1 MPGGWPKGRRRR
13 EFEARIVAAEER
25 SDASVERAWGV
36 ARRAVDDV
44 ESLRAETAEL
54 RRQLEAREAGER
66 HDLVLA
72 LDSVHRLTEALE
84 AERAERTELTT
95 ALLQLAEGLATR
107 QRELDERIRPIGG
120 SIAPTPLAADGRIE
134 VRSRFGN
141 RWVDGFAV
149 HEVVLG
155 ADASVGYRLRRVT
168 DGFVLPAVF
177 PEDDVRAA
185 ESRDRSWHPVGSS
198 IEPDLANLDHF

>member
-1 MPGGWPKGRRRR
+1 MSGGWPRGRRRR
-13 EFEARIVAAEER
+13 ELEARIVAAEQR

-44 ESLRAETAEL
+44 ELLRAETAEL
-54 RRQLEAREAGER
+54 RRQLDAREAGER

-84 AERAERTELTT
+84 AERTERAEIT
-95 ALLQLAEGLATR
+95 AALVQIAEGLAAQ
-107 QRELDERIRPIGG
+107 QRALEDRAKPIGG
-120 SIAPTPLAADGRIE
+120 SISPTPLAADGRIE

-141 RWVDGFAV
+141 RWVDGFAI

-155 ADASVGYRLRRVT
+155 GDASVGYRLRRVT

-185 ESRDRSWHPVGSS
+185 ESKERAWHPVGST
-198 IEPDLANLDHF
+198 IEPDPARLDHF

>member
-13 EFEARIVAAEER
+13 ELEARLAAVEER
-25 SDASVERAWGV
+25 SHASVERAWGV
-36 ARRAVDDV
+36 ARRAVDDIDA
-44 ESLRAETAEL
+44 LREETATL
-54 RRQLEAREAGER
+54 RRRLEAREAGER

-84 AERAERTELTT
+84 AERTERAAVTE
-95 ALLQLAEGLATR
+95 ALLRLAEGLAAH
-107 QRELDERIRPIGG
+107 QRELDERPRAIGG
-120 SIAPTPLAADGRIE
+120 TIAPTPLVADGRIE

-141 RWVDGFAV
+141 RWVDGFAI

-155 ADASVGYRLRRVT
+155 DDGAVGYRLRRAT

-185 ESRDRSWHPVGSS
+185 ETRDRAWHPVGTDL
-198 IEPDLANLDHF
+198 EPDPANLDHF

>member
-141 RWVDGFAV
+141 RGVEGFAA

-155 ADASVGYRLRRVT
+155 AVASVGYRLRRVT
-168 DGFVLPAVF
+168 DGFVLREDRR
-177 PEDDVRAA
+177 EDDGRAA
-185 ESRDRSWHPVGSS
+185 ESRDRSWHPVGST

>member
-1 MPGGWPKGRRRR
+1 MPGRWPKGRRRR
-13 EFEARIVAAEER
+13 ELEARIVAAEER

-44 ESLRAETAEL
+44 DVLREETATL
-54 RRQLEAREAGER
+54 RRRLEAREAGER

-84 AERAERTELTT
+84 AERAERAAVTE
-95 ALLQLAEGLATR
+95 ALLRLAEGLAAH
-107 QRELDERIRPIGG
+107 QRELDERPRAIGG

-141 RWVDGFAV
+141 RWVDGFAI

-155 ADASVGYRLRRVT
+155 DDGGVGYRLRRVT

-185 ESRDRSWHPVGSS
+185 ETRDRSWHPVGTAL
-198 IEPDLANLDHF
+198 EPDPANLDHF

>member
-1 MPGGWPKGRRRR
+1 MPGGWPKSRRRQ
-13 EFEARIVAAEER
+13 EFEDRVAAIEER
-25 SDASVERAWGV
+25 SDASVTRAWDV

-44 ESLRAETAEL
+44 EALREETAAL

-72 LDSVHRLTEALE
+72 LDSVHRLAEQLE
-84 AERAERTELTT
+84 AERAERTLLTE
-95 ALLQLAEGLATR
+95 ALLRIAEGIAAGR
-107 QRELDERIRPIGG
+107 RELDERPRAIGG
-120 SIAPTPLAADGRIE
+120 TIAPTPLVADGRIE

-141 RWVDGFAV
+141 RWVDGFAI

-155 ADASVGYRLRRVT
+155 DDGTVGYRLRRAN

-177 PEDDVRAA
+177 PEEDVRAA
-185 ESRDRSWHPVGSS
+185 ESKDRAWHPVGTN
-198 IEPDLANLDHF
+198 IEPDPAHLDHF